1 MEMKTEKQAGIK
13 TTRAKII
20 LQETKKLRKKISH
33 VRKEIQKLNDCIQL
47 ANHNME
53 KLDKTFGEYSA
64 GKKLSKPEDN
74 GQFNE
79 PLNVDAK
86 LIAETIHADT
96 IRINNLS
103 RRGVYRRIVPALLG
117 FVERTTDGAVPVQ
130 ASRGR
135 HPEEIKI
142 LPDVVN
148 ILLRISERLPE

>member
-20 LQETKKLRKKISH
+20 LQGTKKLRKKIGH
-33 VRKEIQKLNDCIQL
+33 VRKEVQKLNDCIQL
-47 ANHNME
+47 ANLNME

-64 GKKLSKPEDN
+64 GKKLSKTEDN

-79 PLNVDAK
+79 PLKCDSE
-86 LIAETIHADT
+86 LIAGTTH
-96 IRINNLS
+96 INNLN
-103 RRGVYRRIVPALLG
+103 RRKVYKRTANVLLS
-117 FVERTTDGAVPVQ
+117 FVERTADGTVPVQ

>member
-20 LQETKKLRKKISH
+20 LQGTKKLRKKISH

-79 PLNVDAK
+79 PLKCDSE
-86 LIAETIHADT
+86 LIAGTTHIS
-96 IRINNLS
+96 NLN
-103 RRGVYRRIVPALLG
+103 RRKVYKRTANVLLS
-117 FVERTTDGAVPVQ
+117 FVERTADGSVPVQ

-148 ILLRISERLPE
+148 ILFRISERLPE